1 VAHVADCQRPDL
13 GEAQAQQ
20 PEPDDDLVA
29 QADDDLVAQAD
40 DGPVLAGG
48 DEIAV
53 GLVMGEPA
61 AAVFGLDLAVGAP
74 AGKLPL
80 LLDTKICLC
89 SVLARSS
96 GWIGFT
102 HTW

>member
-1 VAHVADCQRPDL
+1 MAHVADCQRPDL

-20 PEPDDDLVA
+20 PEP
-29 QADDDLVAQAD
+29 DDDLVAQAD